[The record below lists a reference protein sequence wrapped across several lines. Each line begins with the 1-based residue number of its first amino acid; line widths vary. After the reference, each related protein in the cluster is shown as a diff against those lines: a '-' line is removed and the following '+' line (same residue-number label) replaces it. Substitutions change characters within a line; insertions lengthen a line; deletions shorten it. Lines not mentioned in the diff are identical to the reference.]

1 MMAAQVHHYPLQAL
15 APDYA
20 RAGIGLVLTG
30 GPVLFVQPA
39 SAILY
44 LLLGLAGLFLVFA
57 LRTLWRQIARVE
69 VDADGIRIL
78 GPAAKRIDWE
88 ELRDVSV
95 RYYSTRRDRS
105 AGWMQL
111 TVQGGG
117 RRIVADSG
125 ITAFPALVA
134 AALAAAGQ
142 RGIALSD
149 STRANASILG
159 INWRLAAPG
168 FAG

>member
-1 MMAAQVHHYPLQAL
+1 MPPQVHSYTLQAL

-44 LLLGLAGLFLVFA
+44 LLLGLTGLFLVFA
-57 LRTLWRQIARVE
+57 LRTLWRQIARIE
-69 VDADGIRIL
+69 VDADGIRTL
-78 GPAAKRIDWE
+78 GPAARRIDWE

-95 RYYSTRRDRS
+95 RYYSTRRDRG

-111 TVQGGG
+111 TVRGGG

-134 AALAAAGQ
+134 AALAAAAR
-142 RGIALSD
+142 RGLELSD
-149 STRANASILG
+149 GTRANAATLG
-159 INWRLAAPG
+159 IGGRAAVPG

>member
-1 MMAAQVHHYPLQAL
+1 MMAVQVHRYPLQAL

-57 LRTLWRQIARVE
+57 LRTLWRHVARIE
-69 VDADGIRIL
+69 VDADGIRAL

-88 ELRDVSV
+88 ELGDVSV

-125 ITAFPALVA
+125 ITGFPALVA
-134 AALAAAGQ
+134 AALAAAAR
-142 RGIALSD
+142 RGVALSE
-149 STRANASILG
+149 STRANAATLG
-159 INWRLAAPG
+159 IDGPFPAPG

>member
-1 MMAAQVHHYPLQAL
+1 METQVHRYTLRAL

-20 RAGIGLVLTG
+20 RAGIGLLLTA

-57 LRTLWRQIARVE
+57 LRTVLRQIARIE
-69 VDADGIRIL
+69 TDANGIRAV
-78 GPAAKRIDWE
+78 GPATRHIDWE
-88 ELRDVSV
+88 DLRDVSV

-111 TVQGGG
+111 TVRGGG
-117 RRIVADSG
+117 HRIIADSG

-134 AALAAAGQ
+134 ATLAAARR
-142 RGIALSD
+142 RGIDVSE
-149 STRANASILG
+149 STRANASTLG
-159 INWRLAAPG
+159 VDARLAAPEL
-168 FAG
+168 AR